1 MDQKNIGQVSG
12 VNGQEYQD
20 FSGLNSLGAEQVS
33 NGMMQE
39 EAVARLNQMFE
50 SQRMPGSNGFDAK
63 QMAMGQMAMQAQMNG
78 MPGQAQMNDILD
90 QVQMNSVPGQ
100 AQMNGVPEQIQMNSV
115 LNEAQMNGVPDQVQ
129 MNGVLNQTQMNSV
142 PGQAQMNSVPEEMRI
157 GGVSEGMQT
166 GGVPEWVQMNSV
178 SGQGQFEQVNP
189 MQIHSEQIQGFENAN
204 SQIEQ
209 EKNLETERAEVEQGE
224 EFSDEGVPKSDLG
237 KIVTVG
243 TRTFEDGK
251 LIGTDLPKARDRDGL
266 EEEILKEVEKIK
278 KIKSPTMQY
287 RQERM
292 LSANFIWDHYGRI
305 LGQEN

>member
-1 MDQKNIGQVSG
+1 MDQKNIGQDSG
-12 VNGQEYQD
+12 VNDRERQD
-20 FSGLNSLGAEQVS
+20 FFGLNSLGVGQMPSGGFGAEQ
-33 NGMMQE
+33 MPTAMTQD

-50 SQRMPGSNGFDAK
+50 AQGMPGSNGFNRG
-63 QMAMGQMAMQAQMNG
+63 QMAMGQMAMQAQMSG
-78 MPGQAQMNDILD
+78 VPRQAQVNGVLD
-90 QVQMNSVPGQ
+90 QVQMNGMTDQ
-100 AQMNGVPEQIQMNSV
+100 AQMNGIPE
-115 LNEAQMNGVPDQVQ
+115 GV
-129 MNGVLNQTQMNSV
+129 
-142 PGQAQMNSVPEEMRI
+142 R
-157 GGVSEGMQT
+157 T
-166 GGVPEWVQMNSV
+166 GGVPEQAQMNNMP
-178 SGQGQFEQVNP
+178 GQGQFEQVSP
-189 MQIHSEQIQGFENAN
+189 MQIPSEQIQGFESVN

-209 EKNLETERAEVEQGE
+209 EKKLETERAEAELGE

-292 LSANFIWDHYGRI
+292 LSANFIWDYYGRI

>member
-12 VNGQEYQD
+12 VNDRERQD
-20 FSGLNSLGAEQVS
+20 FSGLNSLGVEQVPEEVGQMPS
-33 NGMMQE
+33 GGFGAERVPTGMTQD

-50 SQRMPGSNGFDAK
+50 AQGMPGSNGFNRG
-63 QMAMGQMAMQAQMNG
+63 QMAMGQMAMQTQMNG
-78 MPGQAQMNDILD
+78 VPG
-90 QVQMNSVPGQ
+90 QVQMNSVSMQ
-100 AQMNGVPEQIQMNSV
+100 ARMNGM
-115 LNEAQMNGVPDQVQ
+115 
-129 MNGVLNQTQMNSV
+129 
-142 PGQAQMNSVPEEMRI
+142 
-157 GGVSEGMQT
+157 
-166 GGVPEWVQMNSV
+166 

-209 EKNLETERAEVEQGE
+209 EKNLETERAEVEQGD

-243 TRTFEDGK
+243 TLTFEDGK

-266 EEEILKEVEKIK
+266 EEEILKEVEKTK

-287 RQERM
+287 RQERI
-292 LSANFIWDHYGRI
+292 LSAKLLDDRYGRK

>member
-12 VNGQEYQD
+12 VNDRERQD
-20 FSGLNSLGAEQVS
+20 FSGLNSLGVEQVPEEVGQMPS
-33 NGMMQE
+33 GGFGAERVPTGMTQD

-50 SQRMPGSNGFDAK
+50 AQGMPGSNGFNRG

-78 MPGQAQMNDILD
+78 VPG
-90 QVQMNSVPGQ
+90 QVQMNSVSMQ
-100 AQMNGVPEQIQMNSV
+100 ARMNGMP
-115 LNEAQMNGVPDQVQ
+115 
-129 MNGVLNQTQMNSV
+129 
-142 PGQAQMNSVPEEMRI
+142 
-157 GGVSEGMQT
+157 
-166 GGVPEWVQMNSV
+166 
-178 SGQGQFEQVNP
+178 GQGQFEQVNP

-204 SQIEQ
+204 SLIEQ

-266 EEEILKEVEKIK
+266 EEEILKEVEKTK

-287 RQERM
+287 RQKRM
-292 LSANFIWDHYGRI
+292 LSAKLLLDRYGRI
-305 LGQEN
+305 LGQDN

>member
-12 VNGQEYQD
+12 VNDRERQD
-20 FSGLNSLGAEQVS
+20 FSGLNSSSVEQVPDGMGQMTSGDFGAEQVPT
-33 NGMMQE
+33 GLTQD

-50 SQRMPGSNGFDAK
+50 AQGMPGANGFDRG

-78 MPGQAQMNDILD
+78 
-90 QVQMNSVPGQ
+90 VS
-100 AQMNGVPEQIQMNSV
+100 
-115 LNEAQMNGVPDQVQ
+115 DQVQ

-157 GGVSEGMQT
+157 GGVSEEIQT
-166 GGVPEWVQMNSV
+166 GGMPEWVQTNSV
-178 SGQGQFEQVNP
+178 PGQGQFERVNP
-189 MQIHSEQIQGFENAN
+189 MQIRSEQIQGFENAN

-209 EKNLETERAEVEQGE
+209 EKNLETERAEVEQGD

-266 EEEILKEVEKIK
+266 EEEILKEVEKTK

-287 RQERM
+287 RQKRM
-292 LSANFIWDHYGRI
+292 LSAKLLLDRYGRI
-305 LGQEN
+305 LGQDN

>member
-12 VNGQEYQD
+12 VNGQEHQD
-20 FSGLNSLGAEQVS
+20 FSDLNSLGAEQVPT
-33 NGMMQE
+33 GMTQD

-50 SQRMPGSNGFDAK
+50 AQGMPGSNGFDRG
-63 QMAMGQMAMQAQMNG
+63 QMAMGQMAMQTQMNG
-78 MPGQAQMNDILD
+78 VPG
-90 QVQMNSVPGQ
+90 QVQMNSVSMQARMNGMSGR
-100 AQMNGVPEQIQMNSV
+100 AQMNG
-115 LNEAQMNGVPDQVQ
+115 APDQVQ
-129 MNGVLNQTQMNSV
+129 INGI
-142 PGQAQMNSVPEEMRI
+142 P
-157 GGVSEGMQT
+157 EGMRT
-166 GGVPEWVQMNSV
+166 GGVPEQVQMNSV

-189 MQIHSEQIQGFENAN
+189 MQFRSEQIQGFENVN
-204 SQIEQ
+204 SQIKQ
-209 EKNLETERAEVEQGE
+209 EKNLEIERAEAELGE

-287 RQERM
+287 RQERIM
-292 LSANFIWDHYGRI
+292 SRKVLWDCYGRI
-305 LGQEN
+305 PGQEN

>member
-12 VNGQEYQD
+12 VNDRERQD
-20 FSGLNSLGAEQVS
+20 FSGLNSSSVEQVPDGMGQMTSGDFGAEQVPT
-33 NGMMQE
+33 GLTQD

-50 SQRMPGSNGFDAK
+50 AQGMPGANGFDRG

-78 MPGQAQMNDILD
+78 
-90 QVQMNSVPGQ
+90 VS
-100 AQMNGVPEQIQMNSV
+100 
-115 LNEAQMNGVPDQVQ
+115 DQVQ

-142 PGQAQMNSVPEEMRI
+142 PGQ
-157 GGVSEGMQT
+157 
-166 GGVPEWVQMNSV
+166 
-178 SGQGQFEQVNP
+178 GQFERVNP
-189 MQIHSEQIQGFENAN
+189 MQIRSEQIQGFENAN

-266 EEEILKEVEKIK
+266 EEEILKEVEKTK

-287 RQERM
+287 RQKRM
-292 LSANFIWDHYGRI
+292 LSAKLLLDRYGRI
-305 LGQEN
+305 LGQDN

>member
-12 VNGQEYQD
+12 VNDRERQD
-20 FSGLNSLGAEQVS
+20 FSGLNSLGVEQVLDGVGQMPSGDFGAEQVPT
-33 NGMMQE
+33 GMTQD

-50 SQRMPGSNGFDAK
+50 AQGMPGSNGFDAN

-78 MPGQAQMNDILD
+78 
-90 QVQMNSVPGQ
+90 
-100 AQMNGVPEQIQMNSV
+100 VPE
-115 LNEAQMNGVPDQVQ
+115 LAQ

-142 PGQAQMNSVPEEMRI
+142 
-157 GGVSEGMQT
+157 
-166 GGVPEWVQMNSV
+166 
-178 SGQGQFEQVNP
+178 SGQRQLEQVNP
-189 MQIHSEQIQGFENAN
+189 MQIRSEQIQGFENAN

-243 TRTFEDGK
+243 TLTFEDGK

-266 EEEILKEVEKIK
+266 EEEILKKVEKIK

-287 RQERM
+287 RQEKM
-292 LSANFIWDHYGRI
+292 LSKKLLKDRYGRTP
-305 LGQEN
+305 GQEN

>member
-12 VNGQEYQD
+12 VNDRERQD
-20 FSGLNSLGAEQVS
+20 FSGLNSLGVEQVPDGVGQMPSGGFGAEQVPT
-33 NGMMQE
+33 GMTQD

-50 SQRMPGSNGFDAK
+50 AQGMPGANGFDRG

-78 MPGQAQMNDILD
+78 
-90 QVQMNSVPGQ
+90 VPGQ
-100 AQMNGVPEQIQMNSV
+100 V
-115 LNEAQMNGVPDQVQ
+115 
-129 MNGVLNQTQMNSV
+129 
-142 PGQAQMNSVPEEMRI
+142 QMNSVPEEMRI

-209 EKNLETERAEVEQGE
+209 EKNLETERAEVEQGD
-224 EFSDEGVPKSDLG
+224 EFSDDGVPKSDLG

-243 TRTFEDGK
+243 TLTFEDGK

-287 RQERM
+287 RQEKM
-292 LSANFIWDHYGRI
+292 LSKKLLKDRYGRTP
-305 LGQEN
+305 GQEN

>member
-12 VNGQEYQD
+12 VNDRERQD
-20 FSGLNSLGAEQVS
+20 FSGLNSSSVEQVPDGMGQMTSGDFGAEQVPT
-33 NGMMQE
+33 GLTQD

-50 SQRMPGSNGFDAK
+50 AQGMPGSNGFDRG
-63 QMAMGQMAMQAQMNG
+63 QTAMGQMAMQAQM
-78 MPGQAQMNDILD
+78 
-90 QVQMNSVPGQ
+90 S
-100 AQMNGVPEQIQMNSV
+100 
-115 LNEAQMNGVPDQVQ
+115 GVPDQVQ
-129 MNGVLNQTQMNSV
+129 INGI
-142 PGQAQMNSVPEEMRI
+142 P
-157 GGVSEGMQT
+157 EGMRT
-166 GGVPEWVQMNSV
+166 GGVPEQVQMNSMP
-178 SGQGQFEQVNP
+178 GQGQFEQVSP
-189 MQIHSEQIQGFENAN
+189 MQIPSEQIQGFESAN

-209 EKNLETERAEVEQGE
+209 EKNLETERAEAELGE
-224 EFSDEGVPKSDLG
+224 EFSDEGLPKSDLG

-287 RQERM
+287 RQERI
-292 LSANFIWDHYGRI
+292 LSENFINDRYGRI

>member
-12 VNGQEYQD
+12 VNDRERQD
-20 FSGLNSLGAEQVS
+20 FSGLNSLGAEQVPT
-33 NGMMQE
+33 GMTQD

-50 SQRMPGSNGFDAK
+50 AQGMPGSNGFDRG
-63 QMAMGQMAMQAQMNG
+63 QMAMGQMAMQAQVNGAPGQAQVNGVLDQVQINGMTDQAQINGSPEEMRTGGVPEQAQMNS
-78 MPGQAQMNDILD
+78 MPGQAQF
-90 QVQMNSVPGQ
+90 
-100 AQMNGVPEQIQMNSV
+100 EQI
-115 LNEAQMNGVPDQVQ
+115 
-129 MNGVLNQTQMNSV
+129 
-142 PGQAQMNSVPEEMRI
+142 
-157 GGVSEGMQT
+157 
-166 GGVPEWVQMNSV
+166 
-178 SGQGQFEQVNP
+178 NP
-189 MQIHSEQIQGFENAN
+189 MQIHSEQIQGFESVN

-209 EKNLETERAEVEQGE
+209 EKKLETERAEAELGE

-266 EEEILKEVEKIK
+266 EEEFLKEVEKIK

-292 LSANFIWDHYGRI
+292 LSANFINDRYGRI

>member
-12 VNGQEYQD
+12 VNDRERQD
-20 FSGLNSLGAEQVS
+20 FSGLNSLGVEQVPT
-33 NGMMQE
+33 GMTQD

-50 SQRMPGSNGFDAK
+50 AQGMPGSNGFDAK

-78 MPGQAQMNDILD
+78 APDQVRMNGVPE
-90 QVQMNSVPGQ
+90 QVQMNSVP
-100 AQMNGVPEQIQMNSV
+100 
-115 LNEAQMNGVPDQVQ
+115 
-129 MNGVLNQTQMNSV
+129 
-142 PGQAQMNSVPEEMRI
+142 
-157 GGVSEGMQT
+157 
-166 GGVPEWVQMNSV
+166 
-178 SGQGQFEQVNP
+178 GQGQFEQVNP

-204 SQIEQ
+204 SLIEQ

-266 EEEILKEVEKIK
+266 EEEILKEVEKTK
-278 KIKSPTMQY
+278 KIKSPTIQY
-287 RQERM
+287 RQKRM
-292 LSANFIWDHYGRI
+292 LSAKLLLDRYGRI
-305 LGQEN
+305 LGQDN

>member
-12 VNGQEYQD
+12 VNDRERQD
-20 FSGLNSLGAEQVS
+20 FSGLNSLGVEQVPDEVGQMPSGGFGAEQVPT
-33 NGMMQE
+33 GMTQD

-50 SQRMPGSNGFDAK
+50 AQGMPGSNGFDRG
-63 QMAMGQMAMQAQMNG
+63 QMAMGQMAMQAQMSG
-78 MPGQAQMNDILD
+78 
-90 QVQMNSVPGQ
+90 VPGQ
-100 AQMNGVPEQIQMNSV
+100 AQMNG
-115 LNEAQMNGVPDQVQ
+115 APDQVQ
-129 MNGVLNQTQMNSV
+129 INGI
-142 PGQAQMNSVPEEMRI
+142 P
-157 GGVSEGMQT
+157 EGMRT
-166 GGVPEWVQMNSV
+166 GGVPEQVQMNNMP
-178 SGQGQFEQVNP
+178 GHAQFEQVNP

-209 EKNLETERAEVEQGE
+209 EKNLETERAEVEQGD

-266 EEEILKEVEKIK
+266 EEEILKEVEKTK

-287 RQERM
+287 RQKRM
-292 LSANFIWDHYGRI
+292 LSAKLLLDRYGRI
-305 LGQEN
+305 LGQDN

>member
-12 VNGQEYQD
+12 VNDRERQD
-20 FSGLNSLGAEQVS
+20 FSGLNSLGVEQVPDGVGQMSSGGFGAEQVPT
-33 NGMMQE
+33 GMTQD

-50 SQRMPGSNGFDAK
+50 AQGMPGSNGFDAK
-63 QMAMGQMAMQAQMNG
+63 QMMMGQMAMQAQMNG
-78 MPGQAQMNDILD
+78 VLD
-90 QVQMNSVPGQ
+90 Q
-100 AQMNGVPEQIQMNSV
+100 AQMNGIPEGMWTGGVPE
-115 LNEAQMNGVPDQVQ
+115 QVQ
-129 MNGVLNQTQMNSV
+129 MNGM
-142 PGQAQMNSVPEEMRI
+142 
-157 GGVSEGMQT
+157 
-166 GGVPEWVQMNSV
+166 

-209 EKNLETERAEVEQGE
+209 EKNLETERAEVELGE

-287 RQERM
+287 RQKRM
-292 LSANFIWDHYGRI
+292 LSANFIDNRYGRI

>member
-12 VNGQEYQD
+12 VNDRERQD
-20 FSGLNSLGAEQVS
+20 FFGLNSLGVEQVPDGVGQMPS
-33 NGMMQE
+33 GGFGTEQVPTVMTQD
-39 EAVARLNQMFE
+39 EAMARLNQMFE
-50 SQRMPGSNGFDAK
+50 AQGMPGSNGFDRG

-78 MPGQAQMNDILD
+78 VPEQAQMNN
-90 QVQMNSVPGQ
+90 MP
-100 AQMNGVPEQIQMNSV
+100 
-115 LNEAQMNGVPDQVQ
+115 
-129 MNGVLNQTQMNSV
+129 
-142 PGQAQMNSVPEEMRI
+142 
-157 GGVSEGMQT
+157 
-166 GGVPEWVQMNSV
+166 
-178 SGQGQFEQVNP
+178 GQGQFEQVSP
-189 MQIHSEQIQGFENAN
+189 MQIPSEQIQGFESAN

-209 EKNLETERAEVEQGE
+209 EKNLETERAEAELGE

-287 RQERM
+287 RQKRM
-292 LSANFIWDHYGRI
+292 LSANFINDRYGRI

>member
-12 VNGQEYQD
+12 VNDRERQD
-20 FSGLNSLGAEQVS
+20 FSGLNSSSVEQVPDGMGQMTSSDFGAEQVPT
-33 NGMMQE
+33 GLTQD

-50 SQRMPGSNGFDAK
+50 AQGMPGANGFDRG

-78 MPGQAQMNDILD
+78 VSDQMQL
-90 QVQMNSVPGQ
+90 
-100 AQMNGVPEQIQMNSV
+100 
-115 LNEAQMNGVPDQVQ
+115 
-129 MNGVLNQTQMNSV
+129 NGVLNQTQMNSV

-204 SQIEQ
+204 LRIEQ
-209 EKNLETERAEVEQGE
+209 EKNLETERAEVEQGD

-266 EEEILKEVEKIK
+266 EEEILKEVEKTK

-287 RQERM
+287 RQKRM
-292 LSANFIWDHYGRI
+292 LSAKLLLDRYGRI
-305 LGQEN
+305 LGQDN

>member
-12 VNGQEYQD
+12 VNDRERQD
-20 FSGLNSLGAEQVS
+20 FSGLNSLGVEQVPDGVEQMTSGDFRAEQVPT
-33 NGMMQE
+33 GLTQD

-50 SQRMPGSNGFDAK
+50 AQGMPGANGFDRG

-78 MPGQAQMNDILD
+78 
-90 QVQMNSVPGQ
+90 VS
-100 AQMNGVPEQIQMNSV
+100 
-115 LNEAQMNGVPDQVQ
+115 DQVQ

-166 GGVPEWVQMNSV
+166 GGVLEWVQMNSV

-204 SQIEQ
+204 SLIEQ
-209 EKNLETERAEVEQGE
+209 EKKLETERAEVEQGE

-243 TRTFEDGK
+243 TRTFEDVK
-251 LIGTDLPKARDRDGL
+251 LKTIYATSDLIPGGPNRNLSWLGVFRGCVNLVGGNGSKMEESELSSSNWKWMRIDRPGTPGYLT
-266 EEEILKEVEKIK
+266 LKK
-278 KIKSPTMQY
+278 
-287 RQERM
+287 
-292 LSANFIWDHYGRI
+292 
-305 LGQEN
+305 

>member
-12 VNGQEYQD
+12 VNGQEHQD
-20 FSGLNSLGAEQVS
+20 FSDLNSLGTEQVPT
-33 NGMMQE
+33 GMTQD

-50 SQRMPGSNGFDAK
+50 VQGMPGSNGFNRG
-63 QMAMGQMAMQAQMNG
+63 QMAMGQMAMQTQMNG
-78 MPGQAQMNDILD
+78 VPG
-90 QVQMNSVPGQ
+90 QVQMNSVSMQARMNGMSGR
-100 AQMNGVPEQIQMNSV
+100 AQMNG
-115 LNEAQMNGVPDQVQ
+115 APDQVQ
-129 MNGVLNQTQMNSV
+129 INGIPEGVRTGGV
-142 PGQAQMNSVPEEMRI
+142 PEQAQMNSMP
-157 GGVSEGMQT
+157 
-166 GGVPEWVQMNSV
+166 
-178 SGQGQFEQVNP
+178 GQGQFEQVNP

-209 EKNLETERAEVEQGE
+209 EKNLETERAEVEQGD

-292 LSANFIWDHYGRI
+292 LSANFIWDHYGGI

>member
-12 VNGQEYQD
+12 VNDRERQD
-20 FSGLNSLGAEQVS
+20 FSGLNSSSVEQVPDGMGQMTSGDFGAEQVPT
-33 NGMMQE
+33 GLTQD

-50 SQRMPGSNGFDAK
+50 AQGMPGANGFDRG

-78 MPGQAQMNDILD
+78 
-90 QVQMNSVPGQ
+90 
-100 AQMNGVPEQIQMNSV
+100 V
-115 LNEAQMNGVPDQVQ
+115 LNQAQMNGVPDQAQ
-129 MNGVLNQTQMNSV
+129 MNGVLNQMQMNSV
-142 PGQAQMNSVPEEMRI
+142 SGQAQMNGVSGQMRI
-157 GGVSEGMQT
+157 GGVPEGMQT
-166 GGVPEWVQMNSV
+166 GGVPEQAQMNSMP
-178 SGQGQFEQVNP
+178 GQGQFEQVNP
-189 MQIHSEQIQGFENAN
+189 MQFRSEQIQGFENVN

-209 EKNLETERAEVEQGE
+209 EKNLEIERAEAELGE

-287 RQERM
+287 RQERIM
-292 LSANFIWDHYGRI
+292 SRKVLWDCYGRI
-305 LGQEN
+305 PGQEN

>member
-12 VNGQEYQD
+12 VNDRERQD
-20 FSGLNSLGAEQVS
+20 FSGLNSSSVEQVPGGMGQMTSGDFGAEQVPT
-33 NGMMQE
+33 GLTQD

-50 SQRMPGSNGFDAK
+50 AQGMPGANGFDRG

-78 MPGQAQMNDILD
+78 
-90 QVQMNSVPGQ
+90 VS
-100 AQMNGVPEQIQMNSV
+100 
-115 LNEAQMNGVPDQVQ
+115 DQVQ

-157 GGVSEGMQT
+157 GDVSEEIQT
-166 GGVPEWVQMNSV
+166 GGMLEWVQTNSV
-178 SGQGQFEQVNP
+178 PGQGQFERVNP
-189 MQIHSEQIQGFENAN
+189 MQIRSEQIQGFENAN

-266 EEEILKEVEKIK
+266 EEEILKEVEKTK

-287 RQERM
+287 RQKRM
-292 LSANFIWDHYGRI
+292 LSAKLLLDRYGRI
-305 LGQEN
+305 LGQDN

>member
-12 VNGQEYQD
+12 VNDRERQD
-20 FSGLNSLGAEQVS
+20 FSGLNSSSVEQVPDGMGQMTSGDFRAEQVPT
-33 NGMMQE
+33 GLTQD

-50 SQRMPGSNGFDAK
+50 AQGMPGANGFDRG
-63 QMAMGQMAMQAQMNG
+63 QMAMGQMAMQ
-78 MPGQAQMNDILD
+78 
-90 QVQMNSVPGQ
+90 VQMNSMP
-100 AQMNGVPEQIQMNSV
+100 
-115 LNEAQMNGVPDQVQ
+115 
-129 MNGVLNQTQMNSV
+129 
-142 PGQAQMNSVPEEMRI
+142 
-157 GGVSEGMQT
+157 
-166 GGVPEWVQMNSV
+166 
-178 SGQGQFEQVNP
+178 GQGQFEQVSP
-189 MQIHSEQIQGFENAN
+189 MQIPSEQIQGFESAN

-209 EKNLETERAEVEQGE
+209 EKNLETERAEVELGE

-287 RQERM
+287 RQKRM
-292 LSANFIWDHYGRI
+292 LSANFINDRYGRI

>member
-12 VNGQEYQD
+12 VNGQEHQD
-20 FSGLNSLGAEQVS
+20 FSSLNSLSAEQVPT
-33 NGMMQE
+33 GLTQD

-50 SQRMPGSNGFDAK
+50 AQGMPGANGFDRG
-63 QMAMGQMAMQAQMNG
+63 QMAMGQMAMQT
-78 MPGQAQMNDILD
+78 
-90 QVQMNSVPGQ
+90 
-100 AQMNGVPEQIQMNSV
+100 
-115 LNEAQMNGVPDQVQ
+115 Q
-129 MNGVLNQTQMNSV
+129 MNGVLNQAQMNGVSELVQTNGVPDQAQMNGVLNQMQMNSV

-204 SQIEQ
+204 SLIEQ
-209 EKNLETERAEVEQGE
+209 EKNLETERVEVEQGE

-251 LIGTDLPKARDRDGL
+251 LIGTDLPKARDGDGL
-266 EEEILKEVEKIK
+266 EEEILKEVEKTK

-287 RQERM
+287 RQKRM
-292 LSANFIWDHYGRI
+292 LSAKLLLDRYGRI
-305 LGQEN
+305 LGQDN

>member
-12 VNGQEYQD
+12 VNDRERQD
-20 FSGLNSLGAEQVS
+20 FSGLNSSSVEQVPDGMGQMTSGDFGAEQIPTA
-33 NGMMQE
+33 MTQD

-50 SQRMPGSNGFDAK
+50 AQGMPGQNGFDRG
-63 QMAMGQMAMQAQMNG
+63 QMAMGQMAMQ
-78 MPGQAQMNDILD
+78 
-90 QVQMNSVPGQ
+90 
-100 AQMNGVPEQIQMNSV
+100 
-115 LNEAQMNGVPDQVQ
+115 AQMNGVPDQVQ

-142 PGQAQMNSVPEEMRI
+142 PGQAQMNSVPEEVRI

-178 SGQGQFEQVNP
+178 PGQGQFEQINP
-189 MQIHSEQIQGFENAN
+189 MQFRSEQIQGFENVN

-243 TRTFEDGK
+243 TLTFEDGK

-287 RQERM
+287 RQEKM
-292 LSANFIWDHYGRI
+292 LSKKLLKDRYGRTP
-305 LGQEN
+305 GQEN